1 MALER
6 NLWEKAVDFHGHVC
20 MGLARGCRVA
30 QAAMQVF
37 KERDI
42 DEELVAIVE
51 NDSCSIDAIQVLIGC
66 TLGKGN
72 LIYRDYGK
80 SVYTFIRRRDK
91 KAIRVTLQDYPEESS
106 AELKNLR
113 EKVFSGKASTEEK
126 ELLKTKNEEQIA
138 YYLSRPLK
146 EVCIVQ
152 EIATE
157 IPGKARIF
165 PSVTCSSCGEK
176 VMEPRARL
184 KNGKIV
190 CIPCSED
197 YTRGW

>member
-1 MALER
+1 MVLYGNYPKIEDIVAKFVRERSVGDRYRGKPGSFRSDDLAGGRPKQAIAPKFMLSGAVFCKYLCREVANGMALER

-91 KAIRVTLQDYPEESS
+91 KAIRVTLQDYP
-106 AELKNLR
+106 K
-113 EKVFSGKASTEEK
+113 KA
-126 ELLKTKNEEQIA
+126 A
-138 YYLSRPLK
+138 
-146 EVCIVQ
+146 
-152 EIATE
+152 
-157 IPGKARIF
+157 
-165 PSVTCSSCGEK
+165 PS
-176 VMEPRARL
+176 
-184 KNGKIV
+184 
-190 CIPCSED
+190 
-197 YTRGW
+197 